1 MGYGSLQSTL
11 QDAKAKKEATGV
23 DQILDE
29 LKKSSN
35 RSKVLEEQL
44 G

>member
-1 MGYGSLQSTL
+1 MGLFNLSL